1 MNYRYQLAPP
11 PFDEDDLRF
20 WFFGDLLLP
29 ATKEAV
35 DVLLLRV
42 LCGLKSGLV
51 DQLAPPPLPDD
62 DAEEG
67 ERMLVL
73 VCLFDELAVA
83 VDGLVQLAPPP
94 SPELLGW
101 VFFLGDASL
110 TDGVDFG
117 TFWCEMPNDCLWA
130 DLKNVGRW
138 ILVLLV
144 GLDFIVASLFGA
156 PLLVA
161 VFSAICGGGGGG
173 GGGGHWLLRIFSL
186 LTIGLTLIL
195 PAVGEDSS
203 TDTVDEDPT

>member
-1 MNYRYQLAPP
+1 M
-11 PFDEDDLRF
+11 RF
-20 WFFGDLLLP
+20 CWFFDLLLP
-29 ATKEAV
+29 ATEEAV

-42 LCGLKSGLV
+42 LCGLESGLV

-67 ERMLVL
+67 ERILIL
-73 VCLFDELAVA
+73 VCLFELAA
-83 VDGLVQLAPPP
+83 VVVGLVQLAPPP
-94 SPELLGW
+94 SPELFGW
-101 VFFLGDASL
+101 IFCFGDTSL
-110 TDGVDFG
+110 TDGVVFG
-117 TFWCEMPNDCLWA
+117 GGILWSEMPNGCFWA

-138 ILVLLV
+138 ILPVVLLV

-173 GGGGHWLLRIFSL
+173 GGGDGGHWLLRIFSL

-195 PAVGEDSS
+195 PAAGEDSS
-203 TDTVDEDPT
+203 TDTVDGDPT